1 MKYCYGPIPSRRLGR
16 SLGISSIPRKMCNY
30 ACIYC
35 MLGKTSPMTNTRQ
48 TIFPLQDI
56 LAELDVLLINNT
68 PYDVISIVGE
78 GEPTLYHDLKSLIL
92 EIKKRTSKPVT
103 VITNGALLYDPD
115 VRSAL
120 MEADIVLPTIDAYD
134 EASLRR
140 INRPHPSISFEL
152 VQQGLKLFT
161 EEYQGECWL
170 ELMLMKGINDDDASL
185 FKYKEMLAE
194 LSYSRLY
201 INTPIRPPAVS
212 KVQMIDHE
220 TMEKAVLL
228 LGGISIELF
237 SQEKYQS
244 DIVDDY
250 EAIIS
255 IIRRHPMNEFEID
268 SFLKIR
274 GEKEASPLIKRL
286 EIDPLIQTILYKGI
300 HTYRMR

>member
-1 MKYCYGPIPSRRLGR
+1 
-16 SLGISSIPRKMCNY
+16 
-30 ACIYC
+30 

-268 SFLKIR
+268 SFLKTR

>member
-16 SLGISSIPRKMCNY
+16 SLGISPIPRKMCNY

-35 MLGKTSPMTNTRQ
+35 MLGKTNPMTNTRK
-48 TIFPLQDI
+48 TIFPLKDI
-56 LAELDVLLINNT
+56 LAELDALLANNAQ
-68 PYDVISIVGE
+68 YDVISIVGE
-78 GEPTLYHDLKSLIL
+78 GEPTLYQDLKSLIL
-92 EIKKRTSKPVT
+92 EIKKRTSKPVA
-103 VITNGALLYDPD
+103 VITNGALLYKAD

-134 EASLRR
+134 QASLQR
-140 INRPHPSISFEL
+140 ISRPHPSITFEL
-152 VQQGLKLFT
+152 VKEGLKLFT
-161 EEYQGECWL
+161 GEFQGECWL

-185 FKYKEMLAE
+185 LKYKEMLAE

-212 KVQMIDHE
+212 EVQMIDHE
-220 TMEKAVLL
+220 TMEKAVAL

-244 DIVDDY
+244 DILDDY

-255 IIRRHPMNEFEID
+255 IIRRHPMNEFEIN
-268 SFLKIR
+268 SFLKTR
-274 GEKEASPLIKRL
+274 GAKEASPLIKRL
-286 EIDPLIQTILYKGI
+286 EMDPLIQTILYKGI